1 MKRFNFI
8 ILTVLAFLI
17 LSCNVF
23 ASDIPTPSEYN
34 ANDFQKMVDFLE
46 QTDEKGVKN
55 GFKLNPNYS
64 PYNPS
69 TWGEYIE
76 WVNIA
81 GIKRVKIIN
90 FLELSKSI
98 SVDVVGN
105 LNLNNFSNL
114 VRVDCMSTSISKLD
128 LGYLPNLEYLC
139 IGDTPISSLDLSAVP
154 KLGSLRCKRSS
165 ILNLDLSNVPNL
177 YNLDCAYTNISNL
190 DLSNVPNLQFLDCY
204 RTKISSLDLSII
216 PKLRS
221 LACDITE
228 IDLSKVPDLRW
239 LVISNSDFS
248 DLDLSVIPKLEEL
261 YCQNT
266 QISELNLSYV
276 PNLRYL
282 WCGFTPII
290 GLDLSKVPKLET
302 LEVTDTYISALDLN
316 KVPNLKG
323 LYCTDTLISSLDLSK
338 VPKLETLDCQRCK
351 LSIDELKNIKLN
363 YSHLYKNIFENQ
375 NIFDKYIFTKGD
387 ISNFGNETS
396 TYKWYADD
404 VLIDNISTPTYDLS
418 DYKGKK
424 IKCEITDG
432 DITLKSNKPTVI
444 GIEFDNPPENINKG
458 TKIKLSAILNTF
470 DIEIIEDTSVSWSIY
485 NTESSSIDAN
495 GNLNVA
501 ENENSEYITVRATSN
516 FNPEWYE
523 EIKIFVT
530 DEASLKEA
538 IEDANKINNK
548 KNATIDEVI
557 NATIKLSGAIKDYQ
571 GN

>member
-1 MKRFNFI
+1 MKRFNFV

-23 ASDIPTPSEYN
+23 ASDIPTPSGYN

-46 QTDEKGVKN
+46 QTDENGVKN

-81 GIKRVKIIN
+81 GIKRVKVIN
-90 FLELSKSI
+90 FNRI
-98 SVDVVGN
+98 DVVGN

-114 VRVDCMSTSISKLD
+114 VNANCARTLISNLE
-128 LGYLPNLEYLC
+128 LGYLPNLET
-139 IGDTPISSLDLSAVP
+139 INIDDTLISSVDLSAVP
-154 KLGSLRCKRSS
+154 KLRFLGCT
-165 ILNLDLSNVPNL
+165 DAP
-177 YNLDCAYTNISNL
+177 ISNL
-190 DLSNVPNLQFLDCY
+190 DLSNVPNLTQLECFGTNVSDLDLSNVPNLAALNCY
-204 RTKISSLDLSII
+204 RTKISSLDLSKV
-216 PKLRS
+216 PNLS
-221 LACDITE
+221 TLGCDITE
-228 IDLSKVPDLRW
+228 VDLSKVPNLHQ
-239 LVISNSDFS
+239 LAISKSAFS
-248 DLDLSVIPKLEEL
+248 ELDLSIIPKLEGL

-290 GLDLSKVPKLET
+290 ELDLSKVPKLET

-316 KVPNLKG
+316 KVPNLKDLHCSG
-323 LYCTDTLISSLDLSK
+323 TLISSLDLSK

-501 ENENSEYITVRATSN
+501 ENETSEYITVRATSN

-530 DEASLKEA
+530 DEGPLKEA

-557 NATIKLSGAIKDYQ
+557 NATIKLSEAIKDYQ

>member
-1 MKRFNFI
+1 MKRFNFV
-8 ILTVLAFLI
+8 ILTALAFLI

-23 ASDIPTPSEYN
+23 ASDIPTPSGYN

-139 IGDTPISSLDLSAVP
+139 IEDTPISSLDLSAVP
-154 KLGSLRCKRSS
+154 KLGWLRCKRSS
-165 ILNLDLSNVPNL
+165 ISNLDLSNVPEL
-177 YNLDCAYTNISNL
+177 YDLECSLTDISNL
-190 DLSNVPNLQFLDCY
+190 DLSNVPNLLHLDFFQ
-204 RTKISSLDLSII
+204 TKISCLDLSII
-216 PKLRS
+216 PKLRY

-228 IDLSKVPDLRW
+228 IDLSKVPDLRQ
-239 LVISNSDFS
+239 LTISNSDFS
-248 DLDLSVIPKLEEL
+248 ELDLSVIPKLE
-261 YCQNT
+261 
-266 QISELNLSYV
+266 
-276 PNLRYL
+276 
-282 WCGFTPII
+282 
-290 GLDLSKVPKLET
+290 T
-302 LEVTDTYISALDLN
+302 LECIGTQ
-316 KVPNLKG
+316 
-323 LYCTDTLISSLDLSK
+323 ISSLDLSK
-338 VPKLETLDCQRCK
+338 VPNLWFLYCTDTLISNLDLSRVPKLKKLYCHSCK

-363 YSHLYKNIFENQ
+363 YSHLYDKSFEYQ
-375 NIFDKYIFTKGD
+375 KIFDSYIFTKGD
-387 ISNFGNETS
+387 ISNFGNKTS

-501 ENENSEYITVRATSN
+501 ENETSEYITVRATSN

-530 DEASLKEA
+530 DEGPLKEA